1 MLTTTVDGLL
11 VLQVLSGIEVL
22 APELG
27 LRPHLPSVETKQ
39 AAFGHPMA
47 AELREQGVIDDD
59 GVVDGPVLEWL
70 TVIARR
76 DIALLIHVVTP
87 DHDGLPRRVLL
98 ARYAQWWVA
107 IERTEHLIR
116 VSPAGTAT
124 AEGAASRLLTDQI
137 DRLCGAQA
145 PAPLRPV
152 TLAADALLGSVRDR
166 DTLRRHLMNQS
177 LDADQIRLLMLAGD
191 PGQSAQASIVA
202 VQSGVETG
210 SATRAVCGTL
220 STAIVDTPEGR
231 VVYETVQRDGKNWFI
246 VSPGTSK
253 CISSA
258 LGQILRGLPA
268 SDDWYSYR
276 KVV

>member
-11 VLQVLSGIEVL
+11 VLQVISGIEVL

-39 AAFGHPMA
+39 AALEHPMA
-47 AELREQGVIDDD
+47 AELREQGVIDEQ
-59 GVVDGPVLEWL
+59 GVVDAPVLEWL

-76 DIALLIHVVTP
+76 DVALLIHAVTP

-98 ARYAQWWVA
+98 ARYAQWWVT

-116 VSPAGTAT
+116 IGPAGMAT
-124 AEGAASRLLTDQI
+124 AEGAASSIVADQI
-137 DRLCGAQA
+137 DRLCGTNA
-145 PAPLRPV
+145 PAQLRPV
-152 TLAADALLGSVRDR
+152 TLEADALVATVRDR
-166 DTLRRHLMNQS
+166 DTLRRHLMDLA

-191 PGQSAQASIVA
+191 PSRSAQASIVA

-210 SATRAVCGTL
+210 TPTRAVL
-220 STAIVDTPEGR
+220 STASAAIVDTPEGR
-231 VVYETVQRDGKNWFI
+231 VVYETVQRDGKKWFI
-246 VSPGTSK
+246 VSPG
-253 CISSA
+253 SA
-258 LGQILRGLPA
+258 KVIATAVGQLLRCLPA